1 MPHRSKGS
9 WPFPEASMGV
19 SNGPRIVII
28 EDEPQMLRF
37 LTTLTRSHG
46 FEVFEATKAA
56 EGLAAITEHAP
67 DVVLLD
73 LVLPDGDGLDVTRT
87 VREWSQVPIIVLS
100 ARGLEKDKIR
110 ALDAG
115 ADDYLTK
122 PFGAGELLARIRVA
136 LRHGADR
143 AVSASPPRMSVGA
156 LEIDLS
162 ARRVRLG
169 GAEVHLTPIEYQ
181 LLVTLARQPGRV
193 LTHQQI
199 LREVWGERT
208 TSKPHHVRVH
218 MAQLRRKIEIDP
230 ARPRFILTELGVGY
244 RFADDL

>member
-1 MPHRSKGS
+1 MSVARP
-9 WPFPEASMGV
+9 AT
-19 SNGPRIVII
+19 IVVI

-37 LTTLTRSHG
+37 LVTLARSHG
-46 FEVFEATKAA
+46 FDVYEAARAT
-56 EGLAAITEHAP
+56 EGIAAITEHDP

-73 LVLPDGDGLDVTRT
+73 LALPDCDGLEVTRS
-87 VREWSQVPIIVLS
+87 VRQWSQVPIIVLS
-100 ARGLEKDKIR
+100 ARGLEKDKIS

-136 LRHGADR
+136 LRRNADR
-143 AVSASPPRMSVGA
+143 TGVPDQPTIHAGP
-156 LEIDLS
+156 LEIDLPG
-162 ARRVRLG
+162 RRVRLRD
-169 GAEVHLTPIEYQ
+169 AELHLTPIEYQ

-199 LREVWGERT
+199 LREVWGEHT

-218 MAQLRRKIEIDP
+218 MAQLRRKIEDDP
-230 ARPRFILTELGVGY
+230 ARPRLILTEMGVGY
-244 RFADDL
+244 RFADELG